1 MRSLFL
7 VLVLL
12 CAGNTFS
19 QVTEKYASPQAGFYR
34 AEDLFAKE
42 QYSAARQEFRSFL
55 DTYEGSKNDPYVQ
68 KALYYEGLSALEL
81 FNNDAIDLL
90 ENFLREY
97 PESAYRNATLFKI
110 GQYYYQ
116 KKDYDKALEYY
127 AKVRKSDLEKDQL
140 DEYYFKVGYSYFHE
154 KKYGDAKASFF
165 EVKESTSQYGAPALY
180 YFSHICYMDSSY
192 QIALEGFEKLVSDPR
207 FKPVVPYYI
216 TQIYHLQGRYEDV
229 VKFAPNYIDSMK
241 PNEKVDMN
249 HLLGDAYFRLGK
261 YDEAVPHLEY
271 YNQKANTTRD
281 DDYELALAYSKSSDC
296 AKAVKYFDKV
306 ARVADTLGQIALYHA
321 AECYV
326 TLNQLP
332 FAKTAFEAASKID
345 KDAVIQEDAL
355 FNFAILSY
363 KLDINSYDETVDAF
377 ELYLSKYPNSSRKN
391 TVYQYLVNVYT
402 STRNYQKALESLDRL
417 PNKDIKLK
425 TAYQLIA
432 FNHGVELFLKN
443 EYDAALTAF
452 ELVKKYPVSDVISAK
467 AVFWSADAH
476 FRKGAIEKAI
486 QMYDQ
491 FLAMPATFATGL
503 RYDANYNKGYAYLA
517 TKKKEDVAKAKDNFQ
532 AYVGSTTAEKKK
544 KADAHMRL
552 ADTYFMLKDDK
563 LAIANYKAALDL
575 KQGSEDRAL
584 FYMSRSYGYQN
595 NKDEKLKCLQDIVN
609 NYPKSSYVQVAVYE
623 VAKTYFS
630 AGNLDKA
637 ERYFKQIITDYPNS
651 SYVKDAHHNLGLV
664 AYQKGNYNE
673 AEKQYKFVL
682 DNFQIN
688 DSICKREIYAL
699 ADVYRKQG
707 FISKIESLPSLYSCA
722 DSLTNQVESEYFSKA
737 MKSYTDS
744 NFVAALNDFNF
755 YLNKYPSGKFRTESL
770 YYKADVLYRQN
781 KEAEAIEVY
790 LQLLE
795 GENSDYTELA
805 AMRTARYYYNS
816 EQFVDAL
823 KYYER
828 LEKVATRPDF
838 IVNMQIGL
846 MRCHFIVENWASALE
861 YSKKVLAGQPNAT
874 IRLEGE
880 YVKGITSAKT
890 DQFAQAVPSLEYVVK
905 NTTKEWAS
913 ECKYNLAWVAF
924 KQNDLTKTDVLIREL
939 QKMKPKYD
947 YWLAKGLILQTQVLI
962 KQNNLFQ
969 AEKTIKS
976 VIDYY
981 PVKDDGII
989 DEASEWYDEV
999 MRLKSQPKS
1008 ITAPD
1013 AGTVIDVE
1021 NNIGN

>member
-1 MRSLFL
+1 MRSIIF

-42 QYSAARQEFRSFL
+42 QYSAARQEFRTFL
-55 DTYEGSKNDPYVQ
+55 DGYTGSKNDPYVQ

-116 KKDYDKALEYY
+116 KKDYDKSLEYFV
-127 AKVRKSDLEKDQL
+127 KVRKSELEKDQL
-140 DEYYFKVGYSYFHE
+140 DEYYFKVGYSNFHE
-154 KKYGDAKASFF
+154 KRYADAKASFF
-165 EVKESTSQYGAPALY
+165 EVKESTSQYGAPSLY

-192 QIALEGFEKLVSDPR
+192 QLALEGFERLVNDPR

-216 TQIYHLQGRYEDV
+216 TQIYHLQGRYEDII
-229 VKFAPNYIDSMK
+229 KFAPAYVDSLK

-249 HLLGDAYFRLGK
+249 HLIGDAFYRLGK

-281 DDYELALAYSKSSDC
+281 DDYQLAMAYSKSSDC

-326 TLNQLP
+326 ALNQLP

-345 KDAVIQEDAL
+345 KDAIIQEDAL

-363 KLDINSYDETVDAF
+363 KLDISSYDETVDAF
-377 ELYLSKYPNSSRKN
+377 ELYLEKYPNSNRKS

-425 TAYQLIA
+425 TAYQVIA
-432 FNHGVELFLKN
+432 FNRGVELFLKG
-443 EYDAALTAF
+443 EYDAAMTAF
-452 ELVKKYPVSDVISAK
+452 ELVKKYPVSDVVSAK
-467 AVFWSADAH
+467 AVFWTADAH
-476 FRKGAIEKAI
+476 FKKGEIEKAI
-486 QMYDQ
+486 QKYDQ

-517 TKKKEDVAKAKDNFQ
+517 TKKKEFVSDAKDNFQ
-532 AYVGSTTAEKKK
+532 VYVSASTADKKK

-563 LAIANYKAALDL
+563 MAIANYKAALDL
-575 KQGSEDRAL
+575 KQGNEDRAL

-595 NKDEKLKCLQDIVN
+595 NKDEKIKCLLDIVN
-609 NYPKSSYVQVAVYE
+609 NYPKSSYAQSAIFE
-623 VAKTYFS
+623 TAKTYFS

-651 SYVKDAHHNLGLV
+651 GFVKDAYHNLGLV
-664 AYQKGNYNE
+664 AYQKANYNE
-673 AEKQYKFVL
+673 AEKNYKYVL
-682 DNFQIN
+682 DNFQLH

-707 FISKIESLPSLYSCA
+707 YINKIEGLSSLYSCA
-722 DSLTNQVESEYFSKA
+722 DSLTNQVESEYYSKA
-737 MKSYTDS
+737 MKNYTDS
-744 NFVAALNDFNF
+744 NFVAALTDFDF
-755 YLNKYPSGKFRTESL
+755 YLNKYPSGKFRTEAL
-770 YYKADVLYRQN
+770 YYKADVLYRQG
-781 KEAEAIEVY
+781 KEEQAVNVY
-790 LQLLE
+790 VVLLE
-795 GENSDYTELA
+795 DANSDYTELA
-805 AMRTARYYYNS
+805 AMRTAKYYYNS
-816 EQFVDAL
+816 ERYLDAL

-838 IVNMQIGL
+838 VTNTQIGL
-846 MRCHFIVENWASALE
+846 MRCHFIVENFASAAE
-861 YSKKVLAGQPNAT
+861 YAKKVLLGQPSAT
-874 IRLEGE
+874 VRLEGE
-880 YVKGITSAKT
+880 YVKGVSLAKT
-890 DQFAQAVPSLEYVVK
+890 DQYAQSVTSLEYVVK
-905 NTTKEWAS
+905 NTTKAWAS
-913 ECKYNLAWVAF
+913 ECKYMLAYVAF
-924 KQNDLTKTDVLIREL
+924 KQNDLTKTDALIREL

-947 YWLAKGLILQTQVLI
+947 YWIAKGLILQTQVLI

-1008 ITAPD
+1008 VSAPD
-1013 AGTVIDVE
+1013 EGTVIDVP
-1021 NNIGN
+1021 NNTGN